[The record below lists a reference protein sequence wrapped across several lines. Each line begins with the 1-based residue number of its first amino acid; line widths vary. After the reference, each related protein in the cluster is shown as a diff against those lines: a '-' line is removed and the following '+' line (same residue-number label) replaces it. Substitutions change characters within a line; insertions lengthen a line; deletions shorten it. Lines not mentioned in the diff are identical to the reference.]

1 MATPEAVK
9 AWIDEC
15 IEQIPDLT
23 REELMAAY
31 TYSGPQYELING
43 WLRNPSMAVPA
54 DIPKTVETLN
64 KFLDR
69 LPPHERTVFRGT
81 KVPQHIIDEA
91 ISTGVYRDPA
101 FFSSSTTREVAEG
114 FRDSGTLGAGD
125 RRVLF
130 EIQDASGS
138 NIRPMSM
145 YATEDEILFK
155 SGVEFEVVDQKEL
168 PDGSYTI
175 KLRQRE

>member
-1 MATPEAVK
+1 MDA
-9 AWIDEC
+9 C

-23 REELMAAY
+23 REELMAVY

-64 KFLDR
+64 QFLDR
-69 LPPHERTVFRGT
+69 LPPHGKTSFRGT
-81 KVPQHIIDEA
+81 QVPQHIIDQA
-91 ISTGVYRDPA
+91 LKSDVYRDPA
-101 FFSSSTTREVAEG
+101 FFSSSTTREVAES
-114 FRDSGTLGAGD
+114 FRDSGDLKPGHS
-125 RRVLF
+125 RVMF
-130 EIQDASGS
+130 EIENASGS
-138 NIRPMSM
+138 NVRPMSM

-155 SGVEFEVVDQKEL
+155 SGVDFDVVNHKRH